1 MAVPTI
7 TSCSPS
13 TGLTRGRN
21 IIFVNGTNFRT
32 PPEPVGYDPGDAQQ
46 TIKVTFDGVASTEAH
61 SLSATKA
68 IVQVPAWAGEY
79 NSETPG
85 SVDVV
90 ISNLDNN
97 GDVIAGETA
106 TLADGYTYERPDIVS
121 RATSQRI
128 TQALVELL
136 RRNVITNVTVGMT
149 TAYAD
154 DFADDLDA
162 IKMARLPLIEVGGPD
177 LIDSPRWGIA
187 CEEEEDDPSISDM
200 YTRKEVARTT
210 DISYPIRIWVDN
222 RNNVNALHAIGKN
235 ILMCVRDAGYITID
249 SDREHTMLIPADGV
263 PAYDTSAQLDGLATA
278 TMRIIVKGVQIDDI
292 DGTII
297 ERGYD
302 IYDTDGSEVTS
313 ETHAG

>member
-7 TSCSPS
+7 TTCSPS

-21 IIFVNGTNFRT
+21 IVLITGTNFRI
-32 PPEPVGYDPGDAQQ
+32 PPDVVGYDPGDAQQ
-46 TIKVTFDGVASTEAH
+46 TVKVTFGGVASTAAH
-61 SLSATKA
+61 SISATQA
-68 IVQVPAWAGEY
+68 LVQVPAWAG
-79 NSETPG
+79 NCDSDPG

-106 TLADGYTYERPDIVS
+106 TLANGYTYERPDLVS
-121 RATSQRI
+121 VVTAQRV
-128 TQALVELL
+128 TQSLVELL

-177 LIDSPRWGIA
+177 LIDDPRWGLA
-187 CEEEEDDPSISDM
+187 REEEEDDAVIADM
-200 YTRKEVARTT
+200 WTRKEVARVS
-210 DISYPIRIWVDN
+210 DMSFPIRIWADK
-222 RNNVNALHAIGKN
+222 RSNVRAIYSLGQSV
-235 ILMCVRDAGYITID
+235 ILCIRDAGYITID
-249 SDREHTMLIPADGV
+249 SDQAHTMYIPADGL
-263 PAYDTSAQLDGLATA
+263 PSYDTSSQLDGLASC
-278 TMRIIVKGVQIDDI
+278 TMRIVVKGVQNDDV

-297 ERGYD
+297 DRGHDVYD
-302 IYDTDGSEVTS
+302 PDGSDVLS
-313 ETHAG
+313 ETHDS